1 MTQGFPELGQ
11 LQMFF
16 ERIRSTV
23 ITGIKQSKPQKTD
36 AKPTE
41 LFL

>member
-16 ERIRSTV
+16 ERIRSTA
-23 ITGIKQSKPQKTD
+23 ITAITKANCNNRD
-36 AKPTE
+36 
-41 LFL
+41 